1 LDGQPVM
8 AMFRRSPRSPSPFRR
23 RQEELDRRE
32 AELRDQCNKLE
43 RMIANA
49 RRATEETSR
58 PVREKANTKTNP
70 GDDQLHVSV
79 ALQDK
84 RYFDDN
90 DGTPKRR
97 SLRKE
102 RREGRIMFLML
113 VVALAGAVIWLVS
126 HLHF

>member
-1 LDGQPVM
+1 M
-8 AMFRRSPRSPSPFRR
+8 AMFRRSPQSPSPFRR

-43 RMIANA
+43 RMIASA

-58 PVREKANTKTNP
+58 PVRDKAITKTNP
-70 GDDQLHVSV
+70 GDNRLHVSV

-90 DGTPKRR
+90 DGTSKRR

-113 VVALAGAVIWLVS
+113 VVALAGAVIWLLS

>member
-1 LDGQPVM
+1 M
-8 AMFRRSPRSPSPFRR
+8 AMFGRSPQSPSPFRR

-32 AELRDQCNKLE
+32 AELRDQFDKLE
-43 RMIANA
+43 RMMAKT

-58 PVREKANTKTNP
+58 PVREKASTKTNP
-70 GDDQLHVSV
+70 GDDRLQVSV

-97 SLRKE
+97 FLRKE

>member
-1 LDGQPVM
+1 M
-8 AMFRRSPRSPSPFRR
+8 AMFGRSPQSPSPFRR

-58 PVREKANTKTNP
+58 PIREKASTETHP
-70 GDDQLHVSV
+70 GDNRLQVSV

-90 DGTPKRR
+90 DATPKRR

>member
-1 LDGQPVM
+1 M
-8 AMFRRSPRSPSPFRR
+8 AMFRRSPRSPSPFRH
-23 RQEELDRRE
+23 RQEELARRE

-58 PVREKANTKTNP
+58 PIREKASTETHP
-70 GDDQLHVSV
+70 GDNRLQVSV

-97 SLRKE
+97 FLRKE

>member
-1 LDGQPVM
+1 M
-8 AMFRRSPRSPSPFRR
+8 AMFGRSPQSPSPFRR

-32 AELRDQCNKLE
+32 AELRDQFDKLE
-43 RMIANA
+43 QMMAKA

-58 PVREKANTKTNP
+58 PVREKASTKTIP
-70 GDDQLHVSV
+70 GDDRLHVSV

-97 SLRKE
+97 FLRKE

>member
-1 LDGQPVM
+1 M

-58 PVREKANTKTNP
+58 PVREKASTKTNP
-70 GDDQLHVSV
+70 GDDRLHVSV

-97 SLRKE
+97 FLRKE
-102 RREGRIMFLML
+102 LREGRIMFLML

>member
-1 LDGQPVM
+1 M
-8 AMFRRSPRSPSPFRR
+8 AMFRRSPQSPSPFRR

-43 RMIANA
+43 RMIASA
-49 RRATEETSR
+49 GRATEETSR
-58 PVREKANTKTNP
+58 SVREKVSTKTNP
-70 GDDQLHVSV
+70 GDDRLQVSV

-90 DGTPKRR
+90 DGTSKRR

-113 VVALAGAVIWLVS
+113 AVALAGAVIWLVS

>member
-1 LDGQPVM
+1 M
-8 AMFRRSPRSPSPFRR
+8 AMFRRSPQSPSPFRR

-43 RMIANA
+43 RMIASA

-58 PVREKANTKTNP
+58 PVREKVSTNTNP
-70 GDDQLHVSV
+70 GDDRLHVSV

-90 DGTPKRR
+90 DGTSKRR

>member
-1 LDGQPVM
+1 M

-23 RQEELDRRE
+23 RQEELARRE
-32 AELRDQCNKLE
+32 AELRDQFDKLE
-43 RMIANA
+43 RMMAKA

-58 PVREKANTKTNP
+58 PVREKASTKTNP
-70 GDDQLHVSV
+70 GDDRLQVSV
-79 ALQDK
+79 ALQDR